1 MIPISVE
8 TIAGVIGADRAGWRR
23 GDLVERVSTDS
34 RDVRSGDLFF
44 ALGGD
49 RFDGHRF
56 VGSALASGARAC
68 VCSKRSAERV
78 PERFHDRCLWVD
90 DSTAALGRL
99 AGHYRRC
106 VLPASV
112 RVVAV
117 TGSNGKTTT
126 KDMIDH
132 VLSGSM
138 KGRCAPRSF
147 NNAIGVPLT
156 LLGAD
161 ADARYVI
168 TEIGTNAPGEIGS
181 LAAMARPDVAV
192 ITSLGEAHL
201 EGLGDIEAIATEKTS
216 ILDCVGDGGVAF
228 VNVDHPSIRSA
239 LRRRS
244 PRVRIITFGTCARA
258 ALRVRQIRTTIR
270 ETRFEIEGF
279 PPITLSLPGAHHATN
294 ATAAAAVGRWFAVDP
309 AEIVDRL
316 GTFHSVG
323 GRTRV
328 IECGGLT
335 VVDDTYN
342 ANPASMSA
350 AIETLRTA
358 AHGRRVF
365 VMGDMLELG
374 EAGDLRHRAAVQSVL
389 DAGIEVLLTV
399 GDACRSAVDAC
410 VVNPRGAVVCCRDS
424 ASAAATLGDLVM
436 AGDTVWLKGSRRM
449 GLEALVA
456 SLERSERSVVEAP
469 PACVAV
475 A

>member
-8 TIAGVIGADRAGWRR
+8 AIAGVIGADGADRLRD
-23 GDLVERVSTDS
+23 DLVERVTTDS
-34 RDVRSGDLFF
+34 RDARSGDLFF
-44 ALGGD
+44 ALRGD

-56 VGSALASGARAC
+56 VASALASGAPAC
-68 VCSKRSAERV
+68 VCSTTSARCV

-138 KGRCAPRSF
+138 KGQCAPRSF
-147 NNAIGVPLT
+147 NNAVGVPLT
-156 LLGAD
+156 LLGAN
-161 ADARYVI
+161 ADDRYVV

-181 LAAMARPDVAV
+181 LAAMVRPDVAI

-201 EGLGDIEAIATEKTS
+201 EGLGDIDAIASEKTS
-216 ILDCVGDGGVAF
+216 ILDCVADGGVAF
-228 VNVDHPSIRSA
+228 VNVDHPRIRSA

-258 ALRVRQIRTTIR
+258 ELRVRELHTSIQ

-279 PPITLSLPGAHHATN
+279 PAITLSLPGAHHATN

-316 GTFHSVG
+316 GTFQSAG

-342 ANPASMSA
+342 ANPASMAA

-374 EAGDLRHRAAVQSVL
+374 EASDPRHRAAVRAVL

-399 GDACRSAVDAC
+399 GDACRRAVDAC
-410 VVNPRGAVVCCRDS
+410 VVNPRGAVVCCPDC
-424 ASAAATLGDLVM
+424 ASAVRTLGDLLI

-456 SLERSERSVVEAP
+456 SLERFDRGVIEAP
-469 PACVAV
+469 PARVAV